1 MAVALKEKER
11 YEDGSV
17 WLCSG
22 CNKTFNA
29 NRSPKRCVECSEPAH
44 KLLRFPADR
53 KPACDDKPKKKH

>member
-29 NRSPKRCVECSEPAH
+29 RHNPKRCAECGEPARR
-44 KLLRFPADR
+44 LLRLPADR
-53 KPACDDKPKKKH
+53 KPARDDKARKKR